1 MQSPTNLGEG
11 TPILPN
17 YLELEAMTE
26 NSIKYTIK
34 ISSEQDKLTLS
45 TKYKSGLISKEFF
58 SSYNLTKLLEN
69 QNFSFKSINEYFL
82 FLNDILDNNKLLK
95 VENKIK
101 YTENSLVLQI
111 PVKLGIIKEIK
122 FEIKEKELTEK
133 EKQNNIIE
141 FVNKIYL
148 ENKELKKK
156 VSELQTENEKIAKK
170 LEETK
175 KNIEQNSIKK
185 IERIKNLFKDST
197 IVKSDEKKMINDW
210 IDPYSEKNITSELL
224 FRTNVDGDS
233 SSTFHSKCD
242 GKGATIIFVKTTA
255 GKRVGGFS
263 SIPWTT
269 SGSYKEDPEAF
280 IFSIDA
286 CQKFTQYRNFGNAVY
301 HNSNN
306 GPTFGAGHDL
316 YIANGCKSNSNSYCN
331 SNHTYS
337 FFYSYNLINNGTQTT
352 NFQVTDYEVYLIKVN
367 K

>member
-1 MQSPTNLGEG
+1 MQTPNNLGEG
-11 TPILPN
+11 TPIQPTN
-17 YLELEAMTE
+17 LELEAMTE

-34 ISSEQDKLTLS
+34 IFSEQDKLALS
-45 TKYKSGLISKEFF
+45 TKYKSGLIYKEFF

-82 FLNDILDNNKLLK
+82 FLKDILENNKLLK
-95 VENKIK
+95 IENKIK
-101 YTENSLVLQI
+101 STENSLVLQI

-133 EKQNNIIE
+133 EKQNNILE
-141 FVNKIYL
+141 FVNKVYL
-148 ENKELKKK
+148 ENEELKKK
-156 VSELQTENEKIAKK
+156 VSELQTENENITKK
-170 LEETK
+170 LKETQ
-175 KNIEQNSIKK
+175 KNMEQNSIKK

-242 GKGATIIFVKTTA
+242 GKGATITFIKTTG
-255 GKRVGGFS
+255 GKRIGGFS
-263 SIPWTT
+263 SIPW
-269 SGSYKEDPEAF
+269 SNNGSSKADSEAF
-280 IFSIDA
+280 IFSLDA

-301 HNSNN
+301 HNSSY
-306 GPTFGAGHDL
+306 GPTFGGGNDL
-316 YIANGCKSNSNSYCN
+316 YIANGCKSNQSSFCN
-331 SNHTYS
+331 SNNTYS
-337 FFYSYNLINNGTQTT
+337 FFNSYNLINTGSQNTA
-352 NFQVTDYEVYLIKVN
+352 FQVADYEVYLIKIN